1 MVKETLADYAVRP
14 QEEFAQAPM
23 PAQAAGF
30 IRETGDGM
38 IAESDLPFIGKL
50 KAMYMNGSRVFII
63 DGGLGTKFKCIFPD
77 DLSERAE
84 SLIGKG
90 VSIIGDAVYV
100 EGDYLPQ
107 AVRVTQ
113 IDQWGDPT
121 KNISA
126 EELLSCD
133 DALGNHSENIAAVN
147 LDSYVLEFRECKSPA
162 EFKLAV
168 REKYAKKFEENLE
181 DGIDPNLEFFG
192 LLKQV
197 TLLGFQEFVLHDA
210 IGINFN
216 CNFSKEMLP
225 KAQALAGK
233 YVTVISN
240 GIYTDRSYFPKLL
253 EVTKITEYIKPVS
266 KWNLGNIQGTSKWS
280 PGDKTSVEIV
290 REIRDRDDKWR

>member
-1 MVKETLADYAVRP
+1 MVQETLADYAVSP
-14 QEEFAQAPM
+14 QEELAQAPM
-23 PAQAAGF
+23 PIQAAGF

-50 KAMYMNGSRVFII
+50 KAMYMNGLRVFII

-77 DLSERAE
+77 DLYQRAE

-100 EGDYLPQ
+100 KGAYIPQ
-107 AVRVTQ
+107 AVRVTH

-121 KNISA
+121 KNITSD
-126 EELLSCD
+126 ELLSCD
-133 DALGNHSENIAAVN
+133 DALGNHPENIAASR
-147 LDSYVLEFRECKSPA
+147 LDKCLLGFMEGEDIA
-162 EFKLAV
+162 EFELAV
-168 REKYAKKFEENLE
+168 RKRHAKKFEEELE
-181 DGIDPNLEFFG
+181 GGIDPNLEFFG
-192 LLKQV
+192 LLKEV
-197 TLLGFQEFVLHDA
+197 TLLGFQEFVLHDS
-210 IGINFN
+210 ITINFN

-240 GIYTDRSYFPKLL
+240 GIYTDRSAIPKLL
-253 EVTKITEYIKPVS
+253 EVTKITEYIKPKS